1 VIQCPTGVRNVKRAK
16 FQPTKQGQLKK
27 ERERELGVPNSQ
39 SVSGAII
46 IPLTDARRKN
56 S

>member
-1 VIQCPTGVRNVKRAK
+1 VLQCPTGVRNVKKAK
-16 FQPTKQGQLKK
+16 FQPAKQGQFKK
-27 ERERELGVPNSQ
+27 TERELGVPNSQ